1 MEQKTKT
8 TLTHSNSSM
17 TITSKHFIDK
27 LESSIIQIAKAFAIE
42 YSLPVDPDA
51 KAMTRDVVQRKINQL
66 LLDKER
72 EGVKE
77 VWDETLKIIKNQG
90 HNTKWD
96 VEAYARKVYEALKTA
111 GFDNV

>member
-8 TLTHSNSSM
+8 TLIHSNNSM

-27 LESSIIQIAKAFAIE
+27 LESSIIQIAKAFSIE

-66 LLDKER
+66 LSEKER
-72 EGVKE
+72 EGLRELWKSTV
-77 VWDETLKIIKNQG
+77 DNLKMSANDSKSY
-90 HNTKWD
+90 
-96 VEAYARKVYEALKTA
+96 VRMVYEALKTA